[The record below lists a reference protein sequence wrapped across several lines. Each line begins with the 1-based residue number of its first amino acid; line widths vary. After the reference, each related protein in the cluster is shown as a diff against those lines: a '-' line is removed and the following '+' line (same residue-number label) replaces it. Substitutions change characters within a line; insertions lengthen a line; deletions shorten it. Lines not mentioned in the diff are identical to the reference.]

1 MMFIFE
7 YVKLAGKPT
16 QETEYNIARSFHLIG
31 LTHLAIPHYEKAL
44 CLPSIANS
52 STKKQKPV
60 EDVYKWPLEGEE
72 LDEWE
77 QELDEEDETDI
88 KREAAYNLHLIY
100 ITSGSMNLA
109 QILLLKYCT
118 I

>member
-1 MMFIFE
+1 MFVFE
-7 YVKLAGKPT
+7 YVRLSGHN
-16 QETEYNIARSFHLIG
+16 QESEYNTGRAFHLLG
-31 LTHLAIPHYEKAL
+31 LTHLAVPHYEKVL
-44 CLPSIANS
+44 CMPPRSMQGIRQERHIETA
-52 STKKQKPV
+52 
-60 EDVYKWPLEGEE
+60 YKWPLSEEEERELGEE
-72 LDEWE
+72 LD
-77 QELDEEDETDI
+77 DESDL

>member
-1 MMFIFE
+1 MFIFE
-7 YVKLAGKPT
+7 YAKLVGPN

-31 LTHLAIPHYEKAL
+31 LTHLAIPHYEKVL
-44 CLPSIANS
+44 CMPSKAKS
-52 STKKQKPV
+52 SVKKQKPID
-60 EDVYKWPLEGEE
+60 DVYKWPLTGEE
-72 LDEWE
+72 LAEWE
-77 QELDEEDETDI
+77 QEIDDDDETDI
-88 KREAAYNLHLIY
+88 KHEAAYNLHLIY